1 MENLQP
7 RSSFII
13 PGLPPED
20 RDHTPWV
27 FYFFIFNSRWVFTA
41 AHGLSLAVESEGS
54 SLVAVHKLLI
64 AAARHGL

>member
-7 RSSFII
+7 RSSSII

-27 FYFFIFNSRWVFTA
+27 FYFFIFNSA
-41 AHGLSLAVESEGS
+41 GS
-54 SLVAVHKLLI
+54 SLLRMGFL
-64 AAARHGL
+64 